1 MTVEQLAKYEHP
13 YYGTGTM
20 CETYAD
26 FEHFYSE
33 MKDYDVDMNFCYRW
47 DVIKHDDGTYSLNIY
62 TIQQRKGR
70 IIEHSVDKFTDSD
83 VPLFFEYLK
92 EHMKTMKNMWM
103 PFDLYD
109 GDLAI

>member
-20 CETYAD
+20 CENYDD
-26 FEHFYSE
+26 FNHFYSDI
-33 MKDYDVDMNFCYRW
+33 KDYDVDLNFCYRW
-47 DVIKHDDGTYSLNIY
+47 DVTKRDDGTYSLSIFV
-62 TIQQRKGR
+62 IQQRKGR
-70 IIEHSVDKFTDSD
+70 IMEHLINNFSDSD
-83 VPLFFEYLK
+83 IPLFFEYLK

-109 GDLAI
+109 GDLVV

>member
-13 YYGTGTM
+13 YYGTGTYH
-20 CETYAD
+20 ENYDSFID
-26 FEHFYSE
+26 FYND
-33 MKDYDVDMNFCYRW
+33 MRNYDVDLNFCYRW
-47 DVIKHDDGTYSLNIY
+47 DVIKHDDGTYSLNIFI
-62 TIQQRKGR
+62 IQQRKGC
-70 IIEHSVDKFTDSD
+70 IVEHSIYKFTDSD

-109 GDLAI
+109 GDLAV